1 MAAKERV
8 GVVVSNKMQK
18 TIVVAIENRS
28 AHPKY
33 GKTVVK
39 TKKYK
44 VHDEENKCNE
54 GDRVRIRETRP
65 LSRTKRWELT
75 EIITSKVIW
84 YVGFKGLSKT
94 LKFNNLMYFNL

>member
-44 VHDEENKCNE
+44 VHDEEKKCNE
-54 GDRVRIRETRP
+54 GDRVRIRETRT

-75 EIITSKVIW
+75 EIITSKVI
-84 YVGFKGLSKT
+84 
-94 LKFNNLMYFNL
+94 

>member
-8 GVVVSNKMQK
+8 GVVVSNKMNK
-18 TIVVAIENRS
+18 TVVVAIENRS

-33 GKTVVK
+33 GKIVVN

-54 GDRVRIRETRP
+54 GDRVRITETRP
-65 LSRTKRWELT
+65 LSRTKRWQVS
-75 EIITSKVIW
+75 EIINAKII
-84 YVGFKGLSKT
+84 
-94 LKFNNLMYFNL
+94 

>member
-18 TIVVAIENRS
+18 TIVVAVENRS
-28 AHPKY
+28 AHPRY
-33 GKTVVK
+33 GKTVVR

-54 GDRVRIRETRP
+54 GDRVRITETRP
-65 LSRTKRWELT
+65 MSRTKRWQLDS
-75 EIITSKVIW
+75 IISSKV
-84 YVGFKGLSKT
+84 S
-94 LKFNNLMYFNL
+94 

>member
-65 LSRTKRWELT
+65 LSRTKRWDLT
-75 EIITSKVIW
+75 EIITSKVI
-84 YVGFKGLSKT
+84 
-94 LKFNNLMYFNL
+94 